1 MELDCLIS
9 GEHDWQ
15 EEQAA
20 RANESCELL
29 THPEEA
35 PVLLKAVAQVL
46 LNAVEK
52 AERVDRLTD
61 NEDVDMATRLTP
73 FHGAQPPA
81 ISLYDYLTRIARHAK
96 MSPACFVVALM
107 LIDEACTKEPALGP
121 TQLTVHR
128 LVLAALVLA
137 AKSCEDETYKNGFL
151 AKVGG
156 IPLSELNAM
165 ELQLLLLLDFQL
177 HKPPSATNAVVQA
190 LLTGTH
196 QLGSRWPSTAPGHQ
210 TTDQLAT
217 ARQEGPRAEG
227 SSPAPRLS
235 TAPAPAQQEEATGLP
250 LEGEQ
255 LPPASSPRA
264 QSLTLKLQ
272 LHVVRGGAAAAP

>member
-35 PVLLKAVAQVL
+35 PALLKAVAQVL

-107 LIDEACTKEPALGP
+107 LIDEACTG
-121 TQLTVHR
+121 TCC
-128 LVLAALVLA
+128 LAH
-137 AKSCEDETYKNGFL
+137 
-151 AKVGG
+151 
-156 IPLSELNAM
+156 P
-165 ELQLLLLLDFQL
+165 
-177 HKPPSATNAVVQA
+177 
-190 LLTGTH
+190 
-196 QLGSRWPSTAPGHQ
+196 
-210 TTDQLAT
+210 
-217 ARQEGPRAEG
+217 AEG
-227 SSPAPRLS
+227 TSAGPNA
-235 TAPAPAQQEEATGLP
+235 AHCAQAGAGSACAGSQEL
-250 LEGEQ
+250 
-255 LPPASSPRA
+255 
-264 QSLTLKLQ
+264 
-272 LHVVRGGAAAAP
+272 